1 MTKTFTRKESFLNS
15 SASRWDPKAWRLMLV
30 CFFFLL
36 FTLLIISRLIQLHIS
51 HTSFL
56 QAQGNARTLRV
67 VDIPS
72 YRGMITDRRGTPLA
86 ISSPVHAAWIN
97 PQHFNPEK
105 EALIQLSALLG
116 MSPEALIEKATQH
129 PNRVFVYLKRG
140 IPPDVAQKIKD
151 LNIAGI
157 GLKREFRRYYP
168 TGMQSAQLIGFT
180 DIDDQGQTGLELT
193 FEEQLKPIIGK
204 KRVLEDRTGRHVQDI
219 EQLQTPHSGQD
230 IALSIDVRIQGF
242 AYRELENALERYGA
256 KSATLV
262 MLDVQTGE
270 VIAMVTAPSFN
281 PNNRQECH
289 GASTRNRALTDLIE
303 PGSTIKA
310 FSIASALES
319 RLFTPET
326 LIDTNPGSFYI
337 GHHLVRDHH
346 NYGVLSLKEI
356 LSKSSNVGISKV
368 TLAVPP
374 EQLINTFRKL
384 GLGDSTS
391 TPFPGERHGMLPAP
405 PKNPFIHATIA
416 FGYGLAVTPLQL
428 VHAYA
433 TLATNGEMRPISL
446 LKIHDPSSVKGE
458 QVLPPDV
465 AKSTLTM
472 LTEVLTTQGT
482 GSRGNIPGY
491 KTAGKTG
498 TTRVVGPNGYD
509 PNRHIGLFA
518 GITPVDNPRLAT
530 IVVVEEPNEANY
542 YGGLVAAP
550 IYKNVVSKALHIL
563 NVPPDN
569 TALAKNNSL

>member
-1 MTKTFTRKESFLNS
+1 MTKFFEKKESFLNS
-15 SASRWDPKAWRLMLV
+15 SNAAFDSRSWRLILISV
-30 CFFFLL
+30 AFLIL
-36 FTLLIISRLIQLHIS
+36 GALLICRLIQLQIS
-51 HTSFL
+51 HTDFL

-86 ISSPVHAAWIN
+86 ISSPVHAAWVN
-97 PQHFNPEK
+97 PQHFSADSKQLATLSELLEIPVPTLLEK
-105 EALIQLSALLG
+105 IPQQ
-116 MSPEALIEKATQH
+116 T
-129 PNRVFVYLKRG
+129 NRVFVYLKRG
-140 IPPDVAQKIKD
+140 ITPDVAQKIKA
-151 LNIAGI
+151 LNIPGI

-193 FEEQLKPIIGK
+193 FEESLKPIIGK
-204 KRVLEDRTGRHVQDI
+204 KKVLEDRTGNHVQDI

-242 AYRELENALERYGA
+242 AYRELENAIERYGA
-256 KSATLV
+256 KAATLV

-270 VIAMVTAPSFN
+270 VIAMVSAPSFN

-289 GASTRNRALTDLIE
+289 GSATRNRAVTDLFE

-326 LIDTNPGSFYI
+326 LIDTNPGIYYI
-337 GHHLVRDHH
+337 GNHPVKDHH

-356 LSKSSNVGISKV
+356 LSKSSNIGISKV

-384 GLGDSTS
+384 GLGDSTQ

-416 FGYGLAVTPLQL
+416 FGYGLAVTPLQI

-433 TLATNGEMRPISL
+433 TLATDGEMRPISL
-446 LKIHDPSSVKGE
+446 VKIDNPQDVKGQ
-458 QVLPPDV
+458 QVLAPDV
-465 AKSTLTM
+465 AKSTLMM
-472 LTEVLTTQGT
+472 LTEVLSAQGT
-482 GSRGNIPGY
+482 GSRANIPGY

-498 TTRVVGPNGYD
+498 TTRVVGPQGYD

-569 TALAKNNSL
+569 TALAQSPSN

>member
-1 MTKTFTRKESFLNS
+1 MTKFFEKKESFLNS
-15 SASRWDPKAWRLMLV
+15 SNAAFDSRSWRLILISV
-30 CFFFLL
+30 AFLIL
-36 FTLLIISRLIQLHIS
+36 GALLICRLIQLQIS
-51 HTSFL
+51 HTDFL

-86 ISSPVHAAWIN
+86 ISSPVHAAWVN
-97 PQHFNPEK
+97 PQHFSADSKQLATLSELLEIPVPTLLEK
-105 EALIQLSALLG
+105 IPQQ
-116 MSPEALIEKATQH
+116 T
-129 PNRVFVYLKRG
+129 NRVFVYLKRG
-140 IPPDVAQKIKD
+140 ITPDVAQKIKA
-151 LNIAGI
+151 LNIPGI

-193 FEEQLKPIIGK
+193 FEESLKPIIGK
-204 KRVLEDRTGRHVQDI
+204 KKVLEDRTGNHVQDI

-242 AYRELENALERYGA
+242 AYRELENAIERYGA
-256 KSATLV
+256 KAATLV

-270 VIAMVTAPSFN
+270 VIAMVSAPSFN

-289 GASTRNRALTDLIE
+289 GSATRNRAVTDLFE

-326 LIDTNPGSFYI
+326 LIDTNPGIYYI
-337 GHHLVRDHH
+337 GNHPVKDHH

-356 LSKSSNVGISKV
+356 LSKSSNIGISKV

-384 GLGDSTS
+384 GLGDSTQ

-416 FGYGLAVTPLQL
+416 FGYGLAVTPLQI

-433 TLATNGEMRPISL
+433 TLATDGEMRPISL
-446 LKIHDPSSVKGE
+446 VKIDNPQDVKGQ

-465 AKSTLTM
+465 AKSTLMM
-472 LTEVLTTQGT
+472 LTEVLSAQGT
-482 GSRGNIPGY
+482 GSRANIPGY

-498 TTRVVGPNGYD
+498 TTRVVGPQGYD

-569 TALAKNNSL
+569 TALAQSPSN